1 MIKIIKSL
9 RTSVAALR
17 GLIRVTYPHTE
28 EVAAAQAAIAAAER
42 EIDLELDSFLFG
54 EGSIEIT
61 IRTVL
66 DGKMWG
72 NRRVITNIHQFSNYP
87 PTTVVSQ
94 AATLLWEEIEREAK

>member
-1 MIKIIKSL
+1 MIKIIKAL

-17 GLIRVTYPHTE
+17 GVIRVADRDTE
-28 EVAAAQAAIAAAER
+28 EFAAARVAIAAAER

-72 NRRVITNIHQFSNYP
+72 NRRVISDIHHFNNYP
-87 PTTVVSQ
+87 PTAVVSQ